1 MSEETNYQ
9 KIVNTLQDGYDN
21 VSETI
26 TSTKDSLNDTIS
38 SFSQGANDVS
48 SSYLQSNTIIAKFAF
63 LVLVIILFV
72 VFLKLGVWLLDY
84 FMSPG
89 ESPYVVKGLVNG
101 GEKIIVSSDPKD
113 ANSVP
118 IFRSNNES
126 TGLEFTWS
134 TWLFID
140 SIPGPGNNGYH
151 HIFSKGNDEYD
162 GNGIAT
168 VNNGPGLYLTNQT
181 QTSGANLAKLH
192 VVMDSVQ
199 MNDPNVTLEIDNI
212 PIKNWVHVAIRIK
225 NTILDVYING
235 TIAGRIVLDH
245 VPKQNYQPVILSGG
259 PNTMSGKISDL
270 RYFNRAIDVFEI
282 NAIVSNGPNL
292 TTSSL
297 SDESNKTG
305 NYFTYLSN
313 NWYTSK
319 L

>member
-9 KIVNTLQDGYDN
+9 KISNTIQDGYNN
-21 VSETI
+21 VAETI

-38 SFSQGANDVS
+38 SFSQGADDVS

-72 VFLKLGVWLLDY
+72 VFLKLGVWLLDF

-140 SIPGPGNNGYH
+140 SIPGNNGYQ

-259 PNTMSGKISDL
+259 PNMMSGKISDL

-297 SDESNKTG
+297 SDESNKGG

>member
-9 KIVNTLQDGYDN
+9 KFTNTLQDGYEN
-21 VSETI
+21 VAETI
-26 TSTKDSLNDTIS
+26 TSTKDSMNDTIS
-38 SFSQGANDVS
+38 GFSQGADDVS
-48 SSYLQSNTIIAKFAF
+48 NSYLQSNTVVAKFAF

-72 VFLKLGVWLLDY
+72 VILKLGIWLLN
-84 FMSPG
+84 FFLSPK

-101 GEKIIVSSDPKD
+101 GEKIVVSSDPKD

-126 TGLEFTWS
+126 NGLEFTWS
-134 TWLFID
+134 NWLFID
-140 SIPGPGNNGYH
+140 SIPSNNDYH
-151 HIFSKGNDEYD
+151 HIFSKGNDEFKAD
-162 GNGIAT
+162 GIAS

-181 QTSGANLAKLH
+181 QDGANIAKLH

-199 MNDPNVTLEIDNI
+199 MNDPNITLEIDNI

-245 VPKQNYQPVILSGG
+245 VPKQNYQPVILSGS
-259 PNTMSGKISDL
+259 NKTISGKISDL

-297 SDESNKTG
+297 SDESNKGG

>member
-9 KIVNTLQDGYDN
+9 KISNTIQDGYNN
-21 VSETI
+21 VAETI
-26 TSTKDSLNDTIS
+26 TSTKDSLNDTIG
-38 SFSQGANDVS
+38 SFSQGADDVS

-63 LVLVIILFV
+63 LVLVIIIFV
-72 VFLKLGVWLLDY
+72 VFLKLGIWLLEY
-84 FMSPG
+84 FLSPG

-140 SIPGPGNNGYH
+140 KIPTTNDYH
-151 HIFSKGNDEYD
+151 HIFSKGNDEYND
-162 GNGIAT
+162 NGIAT
-168 VNNGPGLYLTNQT
+168 VNNGPGLYLTNQSQDT
-181 QTSGANLAKLH
+181 AKIAKLH

-199 MNDPNVTLEIDNI
+199 MNDPNVTLEVDNI
-212 PIKNWVHVAIRIK
+212 PIKNWLHVAIRIK
-225 NTILDVYING
+225 NTVLDVYING

-245 VPKQNYQPVILSGG
+245 VPKQNYQPVILSGSDK
-259 PNTMSGKISDL
+259 TMSGKISDL

-297 SDESNKTG
+297 SDESNKSG

>member
-9 KIVNTLQDGYDN
+9 KISNTIQDGYNN
-21 VSETI
+21 VAETI

-72 VFLKLGVWLLDY
+72 VFLKLGVWLLDF

-140 SIPGPGNNGYH
+140 SIPTNNDYY

-168 VNNGPGLYLTNQT
+168 VNNGPGLYLTNQP
-181 QTSGANLAKLH
+181 QGVSANLAKLH

-199 MNDPNVTLEIDNI
+199 MNDPNITLEIDNI

-225 NTILDVYING
+225 NTVLDVYING

-245 VPKQNYQPVILSGG
+245 VPKQNYQPVILSGSG
-259 PNTMSGKISDL
+259 KTMSGKISDL

-297 SDESNKTG
+297 SDESNNSG
-305 NYFTYLSN
+305 NYFSYLSN

>member
-1 MSEETNYQ
+1 MSEETNY
-9 KIVNTLQDGYDN
+9 KDFTNTLQDGYSN
-21 VSETI
+21 VAESI
-26 TSTKDSLNDTIS
+26 TSTKDAMNDTIGN
-38 SFSQGANDVS
+38 FSKDANNVS
-48 SSYLQSNTIIAKFAF
+48 SSYLQSNTIVAKFAF
-63 LVLVIILFV
+63 LTLIIILFV
-72 VFLKLGVWLLDY
+72 VFLKLGIWLLSY
-84 FMSPG
+84 FTSPG
-89 ESPYVVKGLVNG
+89 ESPFVVKGLVNG
-101 GEKIIVSSDPKD
+101 GDKIIVSSDPKD

-140 SIPGPGNNGYH
+140 SIPESNKYH
-151 HIFSKGNDEYD
+151 HIFSKGNDEFGPD
-162 GNGIAT
+162 GLAT
-168 VNNGPGLYLTNQT
+168 VNNGPGLYLTNHT
-181 QTSGANLAKLH
+181 QENVNLAKLH

-199 MNDPNVTLEIDNI
+199 SNDPNVSIEIDNI

-225 NTILDVYING
+225 NTILDVYVNG

-245 VPKQNYQPVILSGG
+245 VPKQNYQPVILSGSDK
-259 PNTMSGKISDL
+259 TMSGKISDL

-282 NAIVSNGPNL
+282 NAILSNGPNL
-292 TTSSL
+292 SSSSL
-297 SDESNKTG
+297 SDESNRGG

>member
-9 KIVNTLQDGYDN
+9 KITNTLQDGYEN
-21 VSETI
+21 VAETI
-26 TSTKDSLNDTIS
+26 TSTKDSMNDSIS
-38 SFSQGANDVS
+38 VFSQGADDVS
-48 SSYLQSNTIIAKFAF
+48 NSYLQSNTVVAKFAF

-72 VFLKLGVWLLDY
+72 VILKLGIWLLS
-84 FMSPG
+84 FFLSPK

-101 GEKIIVSSDPKD
+101 GEKIVVSSDPKD

-118 IFRSNNES
+118 IFRSNNQS
-126 TGLEFTWS
+126 NGLEFTWS
-134 TWLFID
+134 NWLFID
-140 SIPGPGNNGYH
+140 SIPDNNDYH
-151 HIFSKGNDEYD
+151 HIFSKGNDEFNTD
-162 GNGIAT
+162 GIAT
-168 VNNGPGLYLTNQT
+168 VNNGPGLYLTNQS
-181 QTSGANLAKLH
+181 QDGANTAKLH

-199 MNDPNVTLEIDNI
+199 MNDPNITLEIDNI

-225 NTILDVYING
+225 NTILDVYVNG

-245 VPKQNYQPVILSGG
+245 VPKQNYQPVILSGS
-259 PNTMSGKISDL
+259 NKTMSGKISDL

-297 SDESNKTG
+297 SDESNKGG

>member
-1 MSEETNYQ
+1 MV
-9 KIVNTLQDGYDN
+9 IGL
-21 VSETI
+21 
-26 TSTKDSLNDTIS
+26 
-38 SFSQGANDVS
+38 FSV
-48 SSYLQSNTIIAKFAF
+48 
-63 LVLVIILFV
+63 
-72 VFLKLGVWLLDY
+72 
-84 FMSPG
+84 PG

-297 SDESNKTG
+297 SDESNKSG

>member
-9 KIVNTLQDGYDN
+9 KISNTIQDGYNN
-21 VSETI
+21 VAETI
-26 TSTKDSLNDTIS
+26 TTTKDSLNDTIS
-38 SFSQGANDVS
+38 SFSQGADDVS

-72 VFLKLGVWLLDY
+72 VFLKLGIWLLEY

-140 SIPGPGNNGYH
+140 SIPTNNDYH

-168 VNNGPGLYLTNQT
+168 VNNGPGLYLTNQP
-181 QTSGANLAKLH
+181 QGVNANLAKLH

-225 NTILDVYING
+225 NTVLDVYING

-245 VPKQNYQPVILSGG
+245 VPKQNYQPVILSGSDK
-259 PNTMSGKISDL
+259 TMSGKISDL

-297 SDESNKTG
+297 SDESNKSG
-305 NYFTYLSN
+305 NYFSYLSN

>member
-9 KIVNTLQDGYDN
+9 KFTNTLQDGYEN
-21 VSETI
+21 VAETI
-26 TSTKDSLNDTIS
+26 TSTKDSMNDSIS
-38 SFSQGANDVS
+38 SFSQGADDVS
-48 SSYLQSNTIIAKFAF
+48 NSYLQSNTVVAKFAF

-72 VFLKLGVWLLDY
+72 VILKLGIWLLS
-84 FMSPG
+84 FFLSPK

-126 TGLEFTWS
+126 NGLEFTWS
-134 TWLFID
+134 NWLFID
-140 SIPGPGNNGYH
+140 SIPNNNDYH
-151 HIFSKGNDEYD
+151 HIFSKGNDEYNTD
-162 GNGIAT
+162 GIAT
-168 VNNGPGLYLTNQT
+168 VNNGPGLYLTNQS
-181 QTSGANLAKLH
+181 QDGANTAKLH

-199 MNDPNVTLEIDNI
+199 MNDPNITLEIDNI

-225 NTILDVYING
+225 NTILDVYVNG

-245 VPKQNYQPVILSGG
+245 VPKQNYQPVILSGS
-259 PNTMSGKISDL
+259 NKTMSGKISDL

-297 SDESNKTG
+297 SDESNKGG